1 MWSPAVLI
9 LWSTFSS
16 INRCSV
22 SLCCCNQDVLDLHY
36 DALYLCKWLCVCVCF
51 LPGPLEDRRYGGS
64 LLQVREGSDV
74 WLNIAVIWGRTA
86 SGCSSSL
93 PTYPRQ
99 KLILFAELFG
109 KAWVSVWVCS
119 IWCLTCCA
127 FHFSLL
133 CHLNSSLFCDFVLKK
148 DWYFWRLVK
157 WHRSACFQDTGFN
170 VV

>member
-9 LWSTFSS
+9 LWSTFPS

-36 DALYLCKWLCVCVCF
+36 DALYLCEQLCVCIF
-51 LPGPLEDRRYGGS
+51 S
-64 LLQVREGSDV
+64 LVLWKISGMEEAHFSPWADSDV
-74 WLNIAVIWGRTA
+74 WLNIAVNRGTTA
-86 SGCSSSL
+86 SGCSSSS
-93 PTYPRQ
+93 PAYPRQ

-119 IWCLTCCA
+119 IWCLNCCA
-127 FHFSLL
+127 FCFSLL
-133 CHLNSSLFCDFVLKK
+133 CHLNSSLFCAFFLRK

-157 WHRSACFQDTGFN
+157 WHRSACFQGTGFN
-170 VV
+170 LV